1 MSPWRVARL
10 VTMAL
15 NVVVLVVSGAY
26 LILYLYRWEWNRAV
40 VSGLFFVAA
49 LVTFS
54 AAVILRSLARLTDR
68 LDDLERERTRRD
80 GLRRGT
86 GATIADANARA
97 AGERRFAW
105 LEQAPDGPAVFVP
118 VLLGTGVLLSFVA
131 WVLERLAGAF
141 AGGTLDRRTA
151 ALLAPDLP
159 LGSGPVVSAP
169 RRAGAAG
176 GTRLGRVIGW
186 TVAAATATVLLAGA
200 VDAIRDATMSPSVDL
215 GTAGATSLVLIVE
228 QKGEARSADVLA
240 ESLWTACRVRLPEDV
255 ELTSIGLGVHGEVT
269 LQLNEALGDLGRRRF
284 FGCLEDF
291 TLDLVRAD
299 VRSWT
304 VTPG

>member
-1 MSPWRVARL
+1 MSPWRIARL
-10 VTMAL
+10 ATMAL
-15 NVVVLVVSGAY
+15 NVVVLVISGGY
-26 LILYLYRWEWNRAV
+26 LVLYLYRWEWNRAV

-54 AAVILRSLARLTDR
+54 AAVTLRALSRLTDR
-68 LDDLERERTRRD
+68 LDDLERSRGHRD
-80 GLRRGT
+80 GLVRATGT
-86 GATIADANARA
+86 TIADVNARA
-97 AGERRFAW
+97 AAERRFAW
-105 LEQAPDGPAVFVP
+105 LDRPPEGPAVFVP

-131 WVLERLAGAF
+131 WVLERLAGGV

-151 ALLAPDLP
+151 ALLDPDLP
-159 LGSGPVVSAP
+159 LGAGPLVSAP
-169 RRAGAAG
+169 RRADAAAG
-176 GTRLGRVIGW
+176 TRFGRVVGW

-215 GTAGATSLVLIVE
+215 GTPGSTSVVLVVE
-228 QKGEARSADVLA
+228 QKGEQRSVTVLA
-240 ESLWTACRVRLPEDV
+240 ESLWTACRVRLPDDV
-255 ELTSIGLGVHGEVT
+255 RLTSIDVAASGTVT

-299 VRSWT
+299 VRSWS
-304 VTPG
+304 VVPG

>member
-1 MSPWRVARL
+1 MSPWRIARL
-10 VTMAL
+10 AAMAL
-15 NVVVLVVSGAY
+15 NVVVLAISGAY

-68 LDDLERERTRRD
+68 LDDLERDRARRE
-80 GLRRGT
+80 GLVRATGT
-86 GATIADANARA
+86 TIAEVNARA
-97 AGERRFAW
+97 VGERRFAW
-105 LEQAPDGPAVFVP
+105 LDRPPEGPAVFVP

-151 ALLAPDLP
+151 ALLDPDLP
-159 LGSGPVVSAP
+159 LGAGRVVAVP
-169 RRAGAAG
+169 RRADAAA

-215 GTAGATSLVLIVE
+215 GTPGSTSLVITVE
-228 QKGEARSADVLA
+228 QRGEPRSVEVLA
-240 ESLWTACRVRLPEDV
+240 ESLWTACRVRLPDDV
-255 ELTSIGLGVHGEVT
+255 HLTSIDVGGTGDVT
-269 LQLNEALGDLGRRRF
+269 LRLNEALGDLGRRRF